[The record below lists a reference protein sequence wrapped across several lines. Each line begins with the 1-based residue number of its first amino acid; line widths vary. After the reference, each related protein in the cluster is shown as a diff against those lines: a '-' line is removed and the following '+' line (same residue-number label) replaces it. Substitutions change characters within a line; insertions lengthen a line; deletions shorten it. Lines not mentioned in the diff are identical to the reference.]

1 MKHRSSLPLCFLL
14 CEDTGKGLR
23 HGKIRER
30 ERKKK
35 RGRGKEKVRR
45 KGKRKGR
52 RKGRTGK
59 STDEK

>member
-1 MKHRSSLPLCFLL
+1 MRHQPSLPLWFLL
-14 CEDTGKGLR
+14 CEDTGKELR

-30 ERKKK
+30 ERKKG

-52 RKGRTGK
+52 RKGTTGK